1 MTWMSTWQEVFRQG
15 NSLEVNFVLGN
26 LTSLDK
32 KLNLQFEHLFHSLSL
47 SLSSSIYNIIQIR
60 NNII

>member
-32 KLNLQFEHLFHSLSL
+32 KLNLQFEHFFSFKHSLSL
-47 SLSSSIYNIIQIR
+47 SLSLYTLPYFKA
-60 NNII
+60 